1 MNIFDYILLGVLQG
15 FTEWLPVSSEG
26 VITLFSKLVYGQ
38 TLERSLGLAIWLHTG
53 TLAAA
58 AAYFRG
64 DLLKMVKP
72 VFGREGDRQLTYFI
86 VVATAASALTAV
98 PMFLFLRSLSIPD
111 GAFTLFV
118 GLCLIAIAL
127 LQRGQAY
134 FKTGSLEPAA
144 ATATGLLQGLSII
157 PGVSRSGVTVTAL
170 LFFGFGLN
178 RALRLSYLMSIP
190 AVAGAQLLLPILL
203 GGGVLDLGMFAGAL
217 AAALT
222 GFVTIKSLLKLAGSG
237 HGRLLT
243 YLLGFALVFL
253 GLLMELSGSR

>member
-1 MNIFDYILLGVLQG
+1 MNILDYILLGILQG

-38 TLERSLGLAIWLHTG
+38 SLERSLGLAVWLHTG

-58 AAYFRG
+58 AAYLRG
-64 DLLKMVKP
+64 DLLNIVKP

-86 VVATAASALTAV
+86 IVATSASALTAV
-98 PMFLFLRSLSIPD
+98 PAFLLLRSLSIPD
-111 GAFTLFV
+111 GAFTLLV
-118 GLCLIAIAL
+118 GLCLIAVAL
-127 LQRGQAY
+127 LNRGQGY
-134 FKTGSLEPAA
+134 SKTRPLDFAV
-144 ATATGLLQGLSII
+144 ATAAGLVQGLSII

-203 GGGVLDLGMFAGAL
+203 GGGVLDWGMFAGAL

-237 HGRLLT
+237 HTVLFT
-243 YLLGFALVFL
+243 YLLGFTLVFL
-253 GLLMELSGSR
+253 GLLMEVSGAR

>member
-38 TLERSLGLAIWLHTG
+38 SIERSLGLAVWLHTG

-58 AAYFRG
+58 AAYLRG
-64 DLLKMVKP
+64 DLLNIVRP
-72 VFGREGDRQLTYFI
+72 VFGIEGDRQLTYFI
-86 VVATAASALTAV
+86 IVATAASALTAV
-98 PMFLFLRSLSIPD
+98 PTFLLLRSLSIPD
-111 GAFTLFV
+111 GAFTLLV
-118 GLCLIAIAL
+118 GLCLIAVAL

-134 FKTGSLEPAA
+134 SKTRPLDFAV
-144 ATATGLLQGLSII
+144 ATAAGLVQGLSII

-203 GGGVLDLGMFAGAL
+203 GEGVLDWAMFAGAL

-237 HGRLLT
+237 HTLLFT
-243 YLLGFALVFL
+243 YLLGFTLVFL
-253 GLLMELSGSR
+253 GLLMEVSGAR